1 MRTFGVQWAA
11 VVGLVITMGCV
22 PALAQITA
30 AEEPPT
36 HMATEPSSPSIE
48 LVGQVAALPDSPG
61 FTILERWHPDNS
73 PTTVSSS
80 KDERPGFIMRNLRR
94 GLEDQKSLLSAPFKA
109 KNIKWD
115 AMVLLGTGGLL
126 AADRQISRPIP
137 TEHGNISHGVALA
150 SLLGTS
156 AAAGSIWL
164 YGLKTGDRHAN
175 ETGELTLET
184 LASTFVIYTP
194 MQFIAG
200 RERPDEAA
208 GNGRFWRHGGFN
220 TSFPAGHPMFQWA
233 MATVIAHEYP
243 KTWVKILAYGTSFT
257 LTAARLTGRNHFASD
272 LWVGSL
278 LGYFIGSHI
287 FHTRCEPGISPAC
300 DREK

>member
-1 MRTFGVQWAA
+1 M
-11 VVGLVITMGCV
+11 
-22 PALAQITA
+22 A
-30 AEEPPT
+30 AEE
-36 HMATEPSSPSIE
+36 SSPSIE
-48 LVGQVAALPDSPG
+48 VIGQAAALPESPG
-61 FTILERWHPDNS
+61 FTVLQRWHPDDEGNAA
-73 PTTVSSS
+73 SSS
-80 KDERPGFIMRNLRR
+80 KGEQPGFIMRNLRR
-94 GLEDQKSLLSAPFKA
+94 GLEDQKQLLSAPFKA

-126 AADRQISRPIP
+126 AVDRQISRQIP
-137 TEHGNISHGVALA
+137 TEHVNISHDVALVA
-150 SLLGTS
+150 LLGTS

-175 ETGELTLET
+175 ETGQLTLET
-184 LASTFVIYTP
+184 LANTFLIYTP

-233 MATVIAHEYP
+233 MASVIAHEYP

-272 LWVGSL
+272 LWVGGL
-278 LGYFIGSHI
+278 LGYFIGAHI
-287 FHTRCEPGISPAC
+287 FHARCEPGISPGC
-300 DREK
+300 HRE